1 MDHQSPASQLIQA
14 VTLLAQARSLEKVA
28 EIVTSSARSLASAD
42 GTTFILR
49 DNDQCRYL
57 DEDAIS
63 PLWKG
68 RHFDIDTC
76 ISGWSMNYRQQ
87 VIIDDIEQDDRIP
100 HEAYRP
106 TFVKSLVMT
115 PVRGLHPVAAIG
127 VYWKRFHKCS
137 PEEAS
142 WLQALADSTAVTLE
156 RLESDAE
163 LQRLRA
169 RMDTDATTPLMIC
182 AWTKRVHYEGE
193 WMSIEAF
200 LLRRFGIVVSH
211 GISEEAQ
218 KALLDTLP
226 VKGSRAGT
234 HSGELTG

>member
-1 MDHQSPASQLIQA
+1 MNHQTPAAQLIQA
-14 VTLLAQARSLEKVA
+14 VTLLAQARSIEKVA
-28 EIVTSSARSLASAD
+28 EIVKFSARALASAD

-49 DNDQCRYL
+49 ENDQCRYL

-87 VIIDDIEQDDRIP
+87 VIIADIEQDGRIP
-100 HEAYRP
+100 QEAYRP

-169 RMDTDATTPLMIC
+169 RLDIDATTPLTVC
-182 AWTKRVHYEGE
+182 AWTKRVKYEGE

-218 KALLDTLP
+218 KALLEALP
-226 VKGSRAGT
+226 VKEPGPDT
-234 HSGELTG
+234 LTG